1 MAGLDDEG
9 EEHPCKV
16 PRTSRSNSSVWDS
29 NTREGDPCATSVED
43 LSVPS
48 LGLPFSCEQ
57 GSGVSKSAD
66 QEEDRIKTL
75 LDLALTRRRPP
86 GFTPLRPAYDKHRP
100 VIEEPEIMGV
110 EIFDAD
116 DYRRLTNSRL
126 AQEHPRVCWSTE
138 SKHYRKGHEG

>member
-16 PRTSRSNSSVWDS
+16 PRTSRSNSSVWAS
-29 NTREGDPCATSVED
+29 NAREGDPCATSVED

-57 GSGVSKSAD
+57 GSGASKSAD

-75 LDLALTRRRPP
+75 QDLALP
-86 GFTPLRPAYDKHRP
+86 
-100 VIEEPEIMGV
+100 
-110 EIFDAD
+110 D
-116 DYRRLTNSRL
+116 DGLQASHLSALLMTSIDL
-126 AQEHPRVCWSTE
+126 
-138 SKHYRKGHEG
+138 